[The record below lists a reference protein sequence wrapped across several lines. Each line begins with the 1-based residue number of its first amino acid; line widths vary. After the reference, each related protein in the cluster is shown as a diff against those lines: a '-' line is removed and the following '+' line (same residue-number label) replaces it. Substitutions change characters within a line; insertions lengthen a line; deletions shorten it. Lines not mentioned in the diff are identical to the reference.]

1 MLLRLPEV
9 TDAAAAHP
17 IKVLFVCHYN
27 RHRSATAE
35 RLFCKQPDLDVRSA
49 GTSADALVKVNAL
62 MLGWA
67 DIVFIMDDEQRRTLE
82 SEFPGHPVLDHLA
95 CLDIP
100 DDFTFLDPQLVQ
112 LLTERTA
119 PHLERLRRQRTAK

>member
-17 IKVLFVCHYN
+17 IKVLFLCHYN

-49 GTSADALVKVNAL
+49 GTSPEALVRVNEA

-67 DIVFIMDDEQRRTLE
+67 DIIFTMDDAQRRALE
-82 SEFPGHPVLDHLA
+82 SAFPGHP
-95 CLDIP
+95 CLDRLVCLEIP
-100 DDFTFLDPQLVQ
+100 DDYTFLDPRLVT
-112 LLTERTA
+112 LLAERTA
-119 PHLERLRRQRTAK
+119 PHLERLRTHRAR